1 VNGIMRESPSHYIIY
16 SCYHSIIDKMELD
29 DLKHIWQHSQEL
41 SISSQDIDNEKVMEM
56 TRQNSKD
63 LMSKLRKNL
72 DFDIWVSSLFIPPL
86 IWVLLQKNIATYHKY
101 VAVFFIIYTFVGIF
115 FYWKEIKSFKELNL
129 KNDLLSML
137 KFTEKNF
144 SKRVKSLIVYNNVSI
159 LPLMFYGSV
168 MGNEFITYRNPNHET
183 SLTALIISTIFITPI
198 GYFYM
203 KFIIKK
209 LYGEHLQKLKQLLE
223 ELEQN

>member
-1 VNGIMRESPSHYIIY
+1 V
-16 SCYHSIIDKMELD
+16 ELD
-29 DLKHIWQHSQEL
+29 DLKYIWQQNQAL
-41 SISSQDIDNEKVMEM
+41 STNQQVIDNEKVMEM
-56 TRQNSKD
+56 TRQKSKD
-63 LMSKLRKNL
+63 VMSKLRKNL

-86 IWVLLQKNIATYHKY
+86 IWVLFQKNIATYHKY
-101 VAVFFIIYTFVGIF
+101 VAGFFIIYTFVGVF
-115 FYWKEIKSFKELNL
+115 FYWKEFKSYKELNL

-137 KFTEKNF
+137 KFTEENF
-144 SKRVKSLIVYNNVSI
+144 SKRVKLLIIYNNISI

-168 MGNEFITYRNPNHET
+168 MGNEFINYRNPHHET
-183 SLTALIISTIFITPI
+183 SLMALIISTIFVTPI

-209 LYGEHLQKLKQLLE
+209 FYGEHLQKLKKLRA

>member
-1 VNGIMRESPSHYIIY
+1 
-16 SCYHSIIDKMELD
+16 MELD
-29 DLKHIWQHSQEL
+29 DLKYIWQQNQAL
-41 SISSQDIDNEKVMEM
+41 SINQQVIDNEKVMEM
-56 TRQNSKD
+56 TRQKSKD
-63 LMSKLRKNL
+63 VMSKLRKNL

-86 IWVLLQKNIATYHKY
+86 IWVLFQKNIATYHKY
-101 VAVFFIIYTFVGIF
+101 VAGFFIIYTFVGVF
-115 FYWKEIKSFKELNL
+115 FYWKEFKSYKELNL

-137 KFTEKNF
+137 KFTEENF
-144 SKRVKSLIVYNNVSI
+144 SKRVKLLIIYNNISI

-168 MGNEFITYRNPNHET
+168 MGNEFINYRNPHHET
-183 SLTALIISTIFITPI
+183 SLMALIISTIFVTPI

-209 LYGEHLQKLKQLLE
+209 FYGEHLQKLKKLRA

>member
-1 VNGIMRESPSHYIIY
+1 
-16 SCYHSIIDKMELD
+16 MELD
-29 DLKHIWQHSQEL
+29 DLKHIWQQNQEL
-41 SISSQDIDNEKVMEM
+41 SISSQAIDNEKVMEM
-56 TRQNSKD
+56 ARQKSKD

-72 DFDIWVSSLFIPPL
+72 DFDIWISSLFIPPL
-86 IWVLLQKNIATYHKY
+86 IWVLFQKNIATYHKY

-115 FYWKEIKSFKELNL
+115 FYWKEIKSYKELNF

-137 KFTEKNF
+137 KFTEENF
-144 SKRVKSLIVYNNVSI
+144 SKRVKSLIIYNNISI

-168 MGNEFITYRNPNHET
+168 MGNEFITYGNPNHET
-183 SLTALIISTIFITPI
+183 SLTALIISTIFVTPI

-209 LYGEHLQKLKQLLE
+209 LYGEHLQKLKQLLK
-223 ELEQN
+223 ELEQI